1 MTRRVKPD
9 SGKVGAVA
17 LIAAP
22 ADTWTEEMSAELAAL
37 GYDVAAGTSFEEV
50 ISLSRRKADEFAF
63 VMVAPS
69 VDDVTYARLAHTVKL
84 SAGSGA
90 LPILLG
96 RADLSSL
103 TKPTTPQIMPDA
115 IFSSVRAARELI
127 GAEAGR
133 WGEEARHGRHV
144 VFRGPSDPD
153 SVQRLR
159 NMLEAFYHGAFD
171 DKREAYRTLS
181 AFREAI
187 DNAARHGNEE
197 SPEKFLTVTLTQ
209 DDERISIE
217 VKDEGPGFDSEEFV
231 EASRTK
237 HAAEKVRE
245 HVSVGKA
252 GGLGIRLMLEC
263 LDEVRFD
270 DNGTR
275 LTLIKLRGGA
285 DEGED
290 ADDEA
295 EE

>member
-1 MTRRVKPD
+1 MT
-9 SGKVGAVA
+9 GA
-17 LIAAP
+17 
-22 ADTWTEEMSAELAAL
+22 LAGL
-37 GYDVAAGTSFEEV
+37 DYEVAAGTSFEEAM
-50 ISLSRRKADEFAF
+50 SLSRRKPDEFAF

-84 SAGSGA
+84 GAGSAA

-115 IFSSVRAARELI
+115 TFSSVAAAAELI
-127 GAEAGR
+127 EAEAGR
-133 WGEEARHGRHV
+133 WRDEARRGRHV
-144 VFRGPSDPD
+144 IFRGPSDPD
-153 SVQRLR
+153 SVQQLR
-159 NMLEAFYHGAFD
+159 NMLEAFYHGAFE

-197 SPEKFLTVTLTQ
+197 SPEKYLTVTLAQ

-217 VKDEGPGFDSEEFV
+217 VKDEGPGFDSEEFI

-245 HVSVGKA
+245 HVSIGKA

-275 LTLIKLRGGA
+275 LTLVKLRGAAA

-290 ADDEA
+290 DDADDGD
-295 EE
+295 EESEE